1 MDFRI
6 LGHLEIISSDGDPVR
21 IAKPRIRA
29 LLSVLLLRAGRPCS
43 HGMLIETLW
52 GDGKL
57 PQEPATAVR
66 VYAYRARRA
75 LGRDCQCLATLPD
88 AYRIDPGE
96 GELDLHRFH
105 NFTAIGERALA
116 LGRPEQASD
125 AFGRALALWRDP
137 PLADLPTAPEIEG
150 EVARLLEQRRA
161 AEADLADAQ
170 LTLGHHQ
177 QILPDL
183 RKAVIQDPLC
193 ERSWAQLMLA
203 SYRSRGRAAALA
215 VYSKARG
222 TLLAE
227 LGVKPGR
234 ELQVLLQGVL
244 HESPDLVLR
253 PATATSPSGR
263 RLRAHD
269 RIPARHSGTPAARR

>member
-1 MDFRI
+1 MEFRI

-52 GDGKL
+52 GDRKL

-75 LGRDCQCLATLPD
+75 LGRDCECLAPLPV

-105 NFTAIGERALA
+105 NFTAIGEQALA

-125 AFGRALALWRDP
+125 AFGRALALWREP
-137 PLADLPTAPEIEG
+137 PRAGLPAAPG
-150 EVARLLEQRRA
+150 VA
-161 AEADLADAQ
+161 
-170 LTLGHHQ
+170 G
-177 QILPDL
+177 
-183 RKAVIQDPLC
+183 
-193 ERSWAQLMLA
+193 
-203 SYRSRGRAAALA
+203 GRC
-215 VYSKARG
+215 
-222 TLLAE
+222 TLLGE
-227 LGVKPGR
+227 
-234 ELQVLLQGVL
+234 
-244 HESPDLVLR
+244 R
-253 PATATSPSGR
+253 P
-263 RLRAHD
+263 
-269 RIPARHSGTPAARR
+269 